1 MELDDDR
8 RDALSSHRKAAFGA
22 GRRQIEH
29 SSGSLD
35 SGLRVKK
42 AIDPD

>member
-1 MELDDDR
+1 MTADMR
-8 RDALSSHRKAAFGA
+8 CRVTAQQHFGA

-42 AIDPD
+42 AIAPD